1 MTSNRST
8 KYSFNINTYLILHID
23 IYSIFYINFSCYI
36 CANIAT
42 NYIHLFTCR
51 RNNSRIL

>member
-42 NYIHLFTCR
+42 NNINLFTCR